1 MIGNWYTL
9 SKRNQFISV
18 TDDEPD
24 LAYLFKEALGTIKG
38 VDVLAFTDPLLAL
51 EHFKINYRN
60 YKCIITDY
68 RMPSIT
74 GVQFLEQVKNISP
87 DVKRILVSAFEMQ
100 DDLFKECQCI
110 DIFLSKPLK
119 MAELI
124 REVQQQVKRVET
136 GNVS

>member
-38 VDVLAFTDPLLAL
+38 IDVLAFTDPVLAL
-51 EHFKINYRN
+51 EHFKINNLN
-60 YKCIITDY
+60 YKCVITDF
-68 RMPSIT
+68 RMPSMT
-74 GVQFLEQVKNISP
+74 GVEFLDQVKKISP
-87 DVKRILVSAFEMQ
+87 DVKRILVSAFDMQ
-100 DDLFKECQCI
+100 DDLFKECHCI
-110 DIFLSKPLK
+110 DSFMSKPVK
-119 MAELI
+119 MADLI

>member
-38 VDVLAFTDPLLAL
+38 IDVLAFTDPVLAL
-51 EHFKINYRN
+51 EHFKINNLN
-60 YKCIITDY
+60 YKCVITDF
-68 RMPSIT
+68 RMPSMT
-74 GVQFLEQVKNISP
+74 GVEFLDQVKKISP
-87 DVKRILVSAFEMQ
+87 DVKRILVIAFDMQ

-110 DIFLSKPLK
+110 DRFLSKPVK
-119 MAELI
+119 IADLI
-124 REVQQQVKRVET
+124 GEVHQQVKKVEN